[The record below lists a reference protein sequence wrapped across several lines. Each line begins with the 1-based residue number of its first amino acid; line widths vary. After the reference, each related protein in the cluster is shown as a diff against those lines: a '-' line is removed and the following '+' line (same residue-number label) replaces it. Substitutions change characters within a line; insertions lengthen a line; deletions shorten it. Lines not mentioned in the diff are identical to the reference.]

1 MTHGM
6 KRNLSI
12 FAIIIASVAFG
23 IILTADLGWMRSS
36 SAQQSIQTAQ
46 GPVPSVT
53 IPSFATVAERVMPAV
68 VSITTTE
75 VFNRSERRRGGGS
88 GVDPFEFFFPNP
100 NPRRDQPER
109 PEDDQGLQRS
119 GGSGFIISPDG
130 YIVTNNHV
138 IEGATRVQ
146 VQYGD
151 EGRSVTAKVIGTDP
165 ATDLALL
172 KIDVEGTLP
181 TVPLGDS
188 TAIRVGDWAL
198 AIGNPLQ
205 FENTLTVGVI
215 SAKNRSL
222 GISQTTQS
230 FENFIQTDA
239 AINYG
244 NSGGPLLNINGEAI
258 GINTAIRASAQ
269 NLGFA
274 TPVNVLKRILP
285 QLREKGSVTRS
296 YIGINVRDVDQD
308 RAEAFNLPSI
318 SGAFVEAVTTGA
330 PAEKAGVLHGDV
342 VVKVDDVEVRRTRDL
357 IDYVSDQTPG
367 TRVRLEV
374 IRDGQRRNLNAVTAQ
389 RPPDGEETTP
399 SRSAPDAPAQDK
411 LGISIQDLTPAIARR
426 YGIADTARG
435 VVVTNVKEVSP
446 AGESNLAAGDVIT
459 QVNGQGVTSIAGFR
473 GLVDRAASGQLL
485 RIYATRYARGQSQSF
500 FAIIRV
506 P

>member
-1 MTHGM
+1 M

-23 IILTADLGWMRSS
+23 IILTADLGWMKSS
-36 SAQQSIQTAQ
+36 RAQEPIQTTQ
-46 GPVPSVT
+46 GAVPSVT

-75 VFNRSERRRGGGS
+75 VFNRSERRGG

-100 NPRRDQPER
+100 RRDPQR
-109 PEDDQGLQRS
+109 NPEDDQGLQRS

-130 YIVTNNHV
+130 YVVTNNHV

-151 EGRSVTAKVIGTDP
+151 EGRSVTAKVVGTDP

-172 KIDVEGTLP
+172 KIDVDGPLP

-188 TAIRVGDWAL
+188 SAIRVGDWAL

-222 GISQTTQS
+222 GISATTQS

-244 NSGGPLLNINGEAI
+244 NSGGPLLNINGEAV

-296 YIGINVRDVDQD
+296 FIGINVRDVDQD

-318 SGAFVEAVTTGA
+318 SGAFVEAVSSGA

-342 VVKVDDVEVRRTRDL
+342 VVKVDDIDVRRTRDL
-357 IDYVSDQTPG
+357 IDYVSDQPPG
-367 TRVRLEV
+367 TRVQLEV
-374 IRDGQRRNLNAVTAQ
+374 IRDGKRRSLNAVTAE
-389 RPPDGEETTP
+389 RPPDGAEVTP
-399 SRSAPDAPAQDK
+399 SRTAPDAPAQDK
-411 LGISIQDLTPAIARR
+411 LGISIQELTPALARQHR
-426 YGIADTARG
+426 IDENARG

-446 AGESNLAAGDVIT
+446 AGESNLAAGDLIT
-459 QVNGQGVTSIAGFR
+459 QVNGQAVTTVARFR
-473 GLVDRAASGQLL
+473 EIVDRQTSGQLL
-485 RIYATRYARGQSQSF
+485 RIYVTRYGRAGQSQSF

>member
-1 MTHGM
+1 MTQGM

-12 FAIIIASVAFG
+12 VAIVIASVTFG
-23 IILTADLGWMRSS
+23 IILTADLGWMKSS
-36 SAQQSIQTAQ
+36 KAQEAIQTTQ
-46 GPVPSVT
+46 GAVPSVT
-53 IPSFATVAERVMPAV
+53 IPSFASVAERVMPAV

-75 VFNRSERRRGGGS
+75 VFDRSERR
-88 GVDPFEFFFPNP
+88 GVDPFDFFFPNP
-100 NPRRDQPER
+100 DRDPRRA

-151 EGRSVTAKVIGTDP
+151 EGRIATAKVVGTDP
-165 ATDLALL
+165 PTDLALL
-172 KIDVEGTLP
+172 KIDVDGALP

-188 TAIRVGDWAL
+188 TQIRVGDWAL

-222 GISQTTQS
+222 GISATTQS

-239 AINYG
+239 AINFG
-244 NSGGPLLNINGEAI
+244 NSGGPLLNINGEAV

-296 YIGINVRDVDQD
+296 YIGINVQDVDQD

-318 SGAFVEAVTTGA
+318 SGAFVEAVPDSDT
-330 PAEKAGVLHGDV
+330 PAAKAGIRPGDV
-342 VVKVDDVEVRRTRDL
+342 VVKVDDVDVRRTRDL
-357 IDYVSDQTPG
+357 IDYISDQPPG
-367 TRVRLEV
+367 TRVRLEI
-374 IRDGQRRNLNAVTAQ
+374 IRDGRRQTLSAVTAQ
-389 RPPDGEETTP
+389 RPPDGSDQET
-399 SRSAPDAPAQDK
+399 SRTEPNAPAQDK
-411 LGISIQDLTPAIARR
+411 IGISIQELTPSVATRYRIAE
-426 YGIADTARG
+426 DARG
-435 VVVTNVKEVSP
+435 VVITNVKEVSP
-446 AGESNLAAGDVIT
+446 AGEANLAPGDLVT
-459 QVNGQGVTSIAGFR
+459 QVNGQRINNVQDFR
-473 GLVDRAASGQLL
+473 RIVDAQQSGQLL
-485 RIYATRYARGQSQSF
+485 RIYVTRYGPGGQSQSF
-500 FAIIRV
+500 FALVRM

>member
-12 FAIIIASVAFG
+12 VAIVIASVAFG
-23 IILTADLGWMRSS
+23 IILTADLGWMKSS
-36 SAQQSIQTAQ
+36 RAQQPIQTTQ

-75 VFNRSERRRGGGS
+75 VFNRSERR
-88 GVDPFEFFFPNP
+88 GVDPFEFFFPDP
-100 NPRRDQPER
+100 RRNPRQPPT

-130 YIVTNNHV
+130 YVVTNNHV

-172 KIDVEGTLP
+172 KIDVDQPLP

-188 TAIRVGDWAL
+188 AAIRVGDWAL

-205 FENTLTVGVI
+205 FENTLTVGVV

-222 GISQTTQS
+222 GISATTQS

-239 AINYG
+239 AINFG

-318 SGAFVEAVTTGA
+318 SGAFVEAVTSGA
-330 PAEKAGVLHGDV
+330 PAEEAGVLPGDV
-342 VVKVDDVEVRRTRDL
+342 VVGVDNVEVRRTRDL
-357 IDYVSDQTPG
+357 IDYVSDQAPG
-367 TRVRLEV
+367 TRVQLEV
-374 IRDGQRRNLNAVTAQ
+374 IRDGQKRRLNAVTAE
-389 RPPDGEETTP
+389 RPPDGEETIA
-399 SRSAPDAPAQDK
+399 SRSTPDAPAQDK
-411 LGISIQDLTPAIARR
+411 LGITVQEMSPTLARR
-426 YGIADTARG
+426 YGIDETARG
-435 VVVTNVKEVSP
+435 IVVTNVKEVSP
-446 AGESNLAAGDVIT
+446 AGESNLTSGDLIT
-459 QVNGQGVTSIAGFR
+459 QVNGQQVTTVARFR
-473 GLVDRAASGQLL
+473 ELVDRQQSGQLL
-485 RIYATRYARGQSQSF
+485 RLYVTRYGRGGQSQSF
-500 FAIIRV
+500 FAIVRV